1 VGLETLEAFYNA
13 TMDALQDAKNDVSLR
28 ISLFRIARNAYT
40 ALRAATIREM

>member
-13 TMDALQDAKNDVSLR
+13 TMDALQDAKNDVSIR
-28 ISLFRIARNAYT
+28 VSLFVEPLHAYT